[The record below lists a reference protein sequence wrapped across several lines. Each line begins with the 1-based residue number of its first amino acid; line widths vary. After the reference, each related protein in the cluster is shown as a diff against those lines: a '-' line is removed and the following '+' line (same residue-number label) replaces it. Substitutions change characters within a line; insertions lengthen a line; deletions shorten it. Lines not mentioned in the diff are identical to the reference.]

1 MTFRR
6 RAASG
11 GFTLIELL
19 VAAALLAVLAVLAWR
34 GLDAVLATRN
44 RLTQASNELRSLT
57 LAFAQLDEDLRR
69 SWPVRLLQL
78 PVPAIGFSVAGERA
92 TATLEVVRETT
103 GALSP
108 TQIQRVAWRLRDGV
122 LERGFG
128 RWLSPSGEAVTGER
142 PQAAGAPRTGA
153 PGGGGESAADSLVW
167 QPVLTGVSALQMQGW
182 IDGQGWVAAE
192 ALAGQLTGTAPAS
205 AAAAGAGL
213 AAPGVARAMASMTAR
228 PAVTG
233 LLVRVVRDD
242 GSVLQRILPVRD

>member
-1 MTFRR
+1 VIRRR
-6 RAASG
+6 RADSG

-34 GLDAVLATRN
+34 GLDSILATRD
-44 RLTQASNELRSLT
+44 RLTRASEELRSLT

-69 SWPVRLLQL
+69 SWPVRLLRL
-78 PVPAIGFSVAGERA
+78 PVPAIGFSVAGEQA

-128 RWLSPSGEAVTGER
+128 LWLSPSGEAVTGER
-142 PQAAGAPRTGA
+142 TQGADAPRGGA
-153 PGGGGESAADSLVW
+153 PGAAQGAVDSLVW
-167 QPVLTGVSALQMQGW
+167 QPVLQGVSALQMQGW

-192 ALAGQLTGTAPAS
+192 ALAGQLRGTGLPVAGQAAASGAQPLAGGAAPAP
-205 AAAAGAGL
+205 A
-213 AAPGVARAMASMTAR
+213 
-228 PAVTG
+228 AVTG
-233 LLVRVVRDD
+233 LLVRVVRAD
-242 GSVLQRILPVRD
+242 GTVLQRILPVRD